1 MLKELKLP
9 ELGENIETAIV
20 SGLLV
25 SPGDAVKKDQPV
37 LEVETD
43 KATAEVPSASE
54 GVVKEIRVKVGDEI
68 KVGHILL
75 TLEEGSQPA
84 ASPSSPA
91 TPPSES
97 RQETEPAPEPTP
109 PAPPPPEADKP
120 GAAAPVAPRTPAPDL
135 TATPVVSHS
144 PADGSSTPASP
155 AVRLRARELGI
166 DISQVAGTGPGARI
180 TTEDV
185 TEHARMLISSR
196 GWPAPEAAPATAAV
210 PALSVD
216 LPDFSQWGSIRRE
229 PMSGVRRK
237 TAEHLSTAWAQIP
250 HVTQFDQ
257 ADITRMEALRKRWAP
272 KAEAAGGKLT
282 VTAIILKVVA
292 ASLRVFPRFNAS
304 LDLARREII
313 LKDFIHI
320 GVAVDAGHGLLTPVI
335 RNADQ
340 KNILQLAA
348 ELTDLSQRARSKKI
362 TSDEMRGSSFTVS
375 NLGGLGTTY
384 FSPIINYPEV
394 ALLGVGRAAQQAVYQ
409 DGSFVPRLILPLSVS
424 YDHRLID
431 GADAARFL
439 RWIAEALEEPLKIAL
454 EG

>member
-1 MLKELKLP
+1 MLKDLKLP
-9 ELGENIETAIV
+9 ELGENIETAVV
-20 SGLLV
+20 SAVLV
-25 SPGDAVKKDQPV
+25 SPGDAVKKEQPI

-43 KATAEVPSASE
+43 KATAEVPSTVE

-75 TLEEGSQPA
+75 TLEEDSQQAPG
-84 ASPSSPA
+84 PSAA
-91 TPPSES
+91 TPPPKAQQ
-97 RQETEPAPEPTP
+97 QEDAATETAP
-109 PAPPPPEADKP
+109 PAPSPPEAVEP
-120 GAAAPVAPRTPAPDL
+120 QPAAPVAPRTPAPDL
-135 TATPVVSHS
+135 TANPAASRS
-144 PADGSSTPASP
+144 PADGSSTPAAP

-166 DISQVAGTGPGARI
+166 DISQVAGTGTGARI
-180 TTEDV
+180 TMEDV
-185 TEHARMLISSR
+185 TEHARMLISSQ
-196 GWPAPEAAPATAAV
+196 GWPAPEAARANAAE
-210 PALSVD
+210 AVD

-237 TAEHLSTAWAQIP
+237 TAEHLSKAWAQIP

-257 ADITRMEALRKRWAP
+257 ADITRMEALRKRWTP

-292 ASLRVFPRFNAS
+292 ASLKVFPRFNAS
-304 LDLARREII
+304 LDLAHREII

-348 ELTDLSQRARSKKI
+348 ELTDLSQRARSKKL
-362 TSDEMRGSSFTVS
+362 TNDEMRGSSFTVS

-394 ALLGVGRAAQQAVYQ
+394 ALLGVGRATQQAIYQ
-409 DGSFVPRLILPLSVS
+409 DGSFEPRLILPLSIS

>member
-9 ELGENIETAIV
+9 ELGENIESAVV

-25 SPGDAVKKDQPV
+25 SPGDSVTKDQPI

-43 KATAEVPSASE
+43 KATAEVPSDSE

-75 TLEEGSQPA
+75 TLEEGAQQE
-84 ASPSSPA
+84 ASPSS
-91 TPPSES
+91 TVPPTEP
-97 RQETEPAPEPTP
+97 RQKEEPAPGPASLEPP
-109 PAPPPPEADKP
+109 RPEAEEP
-120 GAAAPVAPRTPAPDL
+120 RAAAPAAPKTPAPDL
-135 TATPVVSHS
+135 AATPVVSHS
-144 PADGSSTPASP
+144 PADGASIPASP

-166 DISQVAGTGPGARI
+166 DISQVAGTGPGARL
-180 TTEDV
+180 TMEDV

-196 GWPAPEAAPATAAV
+196 GWPVPESVPATAGA
-210 PALSVD
+210 PAESVE

-237 TAEHLSTAWAQIP
+237 TAEHLATAWSQIP

-292 ASLRVFPRFNAS
+292 ASLKVFPRFNAS

-335 RNADQ
+335 RNTDQ
-340 KNILQLAA
+340 KNILQLAS

-362 TSDEMRGSSFTVS
+362 TNDEMRGSSFTVS

-384 FSPIINYPEV
+384 FSPIINFPEV

-409 DGSFVPRLILPLSVS
+409 DGSFVPRLILPLSIS